1 MHSEDLWVNR
11 KLGYPVVSDWSLA
24 PTLSLFFFSLSLSL
38 VKCQVA
44 VVYALLLY
52 CWLYC
57 SKALFRQQFTV
68 HVGALLL
75 TSLSLSLSPAL
86 AGMVFSATTWEGGTS
101 EFEWVCPDFFGKP
114 RRETAISENGPTKS
128 HTRECQRFKT
138 LQKSWLFRLE
148 AIASSKTARIPTSLR
163 PTGQQGQKQSPGHL
177 KISKNRDPKFCSK
190 ARGLSSPLKKG

>member
-1 MHSEDLWVNR
+1 MPSSCSVCAAFVLLAILL
-11 KLGYPVVSDWSLA
+11 KGPVSA
-24 PTLSLFFFSLSLSL
+24 
-38 VKCQVA
+38 A
-44 VVYALLLY
+44 VHCT
-52 CWLYC
+52 CWC
-57 SKALFRQQFTV
+57 FTV
-68 HVGALLL
+68 NIP
-75 TSLSLSLSPAL
+75 LSLSPPL
-86 AGMVFSATTWEGGTS
+86 LPEWSSAQQHGRGGTS

-177 KISKNRDPKFCSK
+177 KTSKNRDPKFCSK